1 VDFFNIMNTKTEQSE
16 KQRTIQQNKALWKY
30 FEALAQEFSDHGL
43 DMKKVLKPE
52 IDIPW
57 NKNTICEFLW
67 KPIMKIQCGKES
79 TTELTTKE
87 IDEIYDTINR
97 HLSEK
102 FGITVE
108 WPSNESLINNSRLKQ
123 PLDNS

>member
-1 VDFFNIMNTKTEQSE
+1 METKEE
-16 KQRTIQQNKALWKY
+16 KIRTMQQNKALWKY

-57 NKNTICEFLW
+57 NKDTICEFLW
-67 KPIMKIQCGKES
+67 KPIMKIQTGKES

-87 IDEIYDTINR
+87 IDQVYNTINR
-97 HLSEK
+97 HLGET
-102 FGITVE
+102 FGIHVE
-108 WPSNESLINNSRLKQ
+108 WPSLESLINQSRII
-123 PLDNS
+123 

>member
-1 VDFFNIMNTKTEQSE
+1 MKIDKI
-16 KQRTIQQNKALWKY
+16 RTIQQNKALWKY

-43 DMKKVLKPE
+43 DMKKVLRPE

-57 NKNTICEFLW
+57 NKDTICEFLW
-67 KPIMKIQCGKES
+67 KPIMKAQTDKSS

-87 IDEIYDTINR
+87 ITEIYDTINR

-102 FGITVE
+102 FGISVE
-108 WPSNESLINNSRLKQ
+108 WPSLDSLINKSRI
-123 PLDNS
+123 N